1 MIQTKPGNVPRYKR
15 YLDEMP
21 GLPLQDAW
29 TDIGPIPSQ
38 TKERLGY
45 PTQKPIALLERII
58 RASTNEYDV
67 ILDPYCGCGTAVHA
81 AEQLGRRW
89 IGIDISTFAA
99 GLIRRRILD
108 NFTQLTNDDVPMIGL
123 PLTIGDAKA
132 LASRDG
138 FEFEKWVCGAIGA
151 SGMFKEPGERGADG
165 GVDGILHFVPVYWG
179 KKPKPEYAIV
189 QVKGGQ
195 VSPDAVKALET
206 TVKRSGASAGI
217 MVCFRDQMQ
226 TVNNQRGTATFRD
239 DMRTYPFIQGYSVED
254 LLANKPLD
262 LPARIQPGMRVP
274 GASTGTRPLE

>member
-1 MIQTKPGNVPRYKR
+1 MGVTRYWRYSQERMQSLIDAGRVIQTKPGNVPRYKR

-132 LASRDG
+132 LANRDG
-138 FEFEKWVCGAIGA
+138 FEFEKWVCGAN
-151 SGMFKEPGERGADG
+151 RRQR
-165 GVDGILHFVPVYWG
+165 Y
-179 KKPKPEYAIV
+179 V
-189 QVKGGQ
+189 Q
-195 VSPDAVKALET
+195 
-206 TVKRSGASAGI
+206 
-217 MVCFRDQMQ
+217 
-226 TVNNQRGTATFRD
+226 GT
-239 DMRTYPFIQGYSVED
+239 G
-254 LLANKPLD
+254 
-262 LPARIQPGMRVP
+262 
-274 GASTGTRPLE
+274 